1 MPLGKQEGRRRSQDR
16 RSAAEVLG
24 ETEGRSKEEAR
35 IVPFWQSTHPFK
47 SFLLP
52 SQWKCGILLLVANME
67 QAVAMPSFSK
77 QKRDVQPG
85 TLALMVLKTLDVL
98 GPQHGYG
105 IARRIEQIS
114 GDLLF
119 VNQGTLYPVL
129 LRLEQ
134 EGAVES
140 DWGSS
145 ENNRR
150 ARFYRLT
157 RTGRKLLES
166 EKRDWE
172 QTAAII
178 ARFFEVKAEDLA

>member
-1 MPLGKQEGRRRSQDR
+1 M
-16 RSAAEVLG
+16 G
-24 ETEGRSKEEAR
+24 EKTD
-35 IVPFWQSTHPFK
+35 VWQ
-47 SFLLP
+47 
-52 SQWKCGILLLVANME
+52 
-67 QAVAMPSFSK
+67 
-77 QKRDVQPG
+77 G

-98 GPQHGYG
+98 GPLHGYG

-114 GDLLF
+114 GDLLS

-134 EGAVES
+134 ERAITS
-140 DWGSS
+140 DWATS

-157 RTGRKLLES
+157 RMGHKLLES
-166 EKRDWE
+166 EKRAWE
-172 QTAAII
+172 ETGAII